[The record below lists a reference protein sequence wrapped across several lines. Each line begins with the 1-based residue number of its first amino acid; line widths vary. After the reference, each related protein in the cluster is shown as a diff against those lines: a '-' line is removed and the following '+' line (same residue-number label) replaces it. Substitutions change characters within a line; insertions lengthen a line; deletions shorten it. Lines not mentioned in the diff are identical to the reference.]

1 MDRSLIRQQSPRAAG
16 FIYGPLEHHLDH
28 LAPFCSLMQIPLI
41 LTDEELLQTARHY
54 YPNLTLLHW
63 NCLEAP
69 FEIVQ
74 VFDTLFYS
82 TPRCMFDEIF
92 FIAEATF
99 RKKLKTIWL
108 PHGNSDKGHASLLM
122 EGLKEEETLLV
133 YGPKMIDFLET
144 KQVFKPSISLGNF
157 RLEYYRR
164 HKPFYEALIQKI
176 ALPAKKT
183 ILYAPTWQDE
193 ENSTSFFMVADCLI
207 EQLPPETLLLI
218 KLHPNLEKDIR
229 VIQFKLQHESHPYI
243 RFLTGFTPVYPILE
257 KADLYLGDLS
267 SVGYDFLTFNR
278 PMFFFNLTHRDPSD
292 PGLYLHRCGE
302 TIQPDQI
309 FHDVDQDQSHL
320 TPMRQ
325 ATYAYT
331 FGEEQNWDVVQQ
343 QIAHLLG

>member
-1 MDRSLIRQQSPRAAG
+1 MSLSAAG

-54 YPNLTLLHW
+54 YPNLTLLYW

-74 VFDTLFYS
+74 AFDTLFYS

-92 FIAEATF
+92 FIAEAAL
-99 RKKLKTIWL
+99 RKKMKTIWL

-122 EGLKEEETLLV
+122 EGLKDEEILLV
-133 YGPKMIDFLET
+133 YGPKMIDFLKT
-144 KQVFKPSISLGNF
+144 KKIFKPSISLGNF

-164 HKPFYEALIQKI
+164 HKLFYDGLMKT
-176 ALPAKKT
+176 LPAKKT
-183 ILYAPTWQDE
+183 LLYAPTWQDG
-193 ENSTSFFMVADCLI
+193 ENSTSFFMAADRLI
-207 EQLPPETLLLI
+207 EQLPSDLLLLI

-229 VIQFKLQHESHPYI
+229 ALQFKLQHENLPNV

-278 PMFFFNLTHRDPSD
+278 PMFFFNPTHRDPSD
-292 PGLYLHRCGE
+292 PGLYLHRCGQ
-302 TIQPDQI
+302 TIHPDQI
-309 FHDVDQDQSHL
+309 FDTLARDQSHL
-320 TPMRQ
+320 TPMRL

-331 FGEEQNWDVVQQ
+331 IGSQKWDLVQQ
-343 QIAHLLG
+343 EILNNIR